1 MKLAEFLAS
10 LAREPFS
17 YGRCD
22 CALVL
27 GRWWETNHGIDPAAH
42 LIGAY
47 ADKDGCADVLVA
59 NRGLLRLVFTICR
72 EIGAVRTRDPK
83 PGDFGV
89 VRMGRLHFGAIRT
102 ASGKW
107 AIKASNG
114 LIVTG
119 DCRPLAMWSI

>member
-1 MKLAEFLAS
+1 MTLADFLAG
-10 LAREPFS
+10 LAREPFR

-27 GRWWETNHGIDPAAH
+27 GRWWAVNHGVDPAAH
-42 LIGAY
+42 LAGTY
-47 ADKDGCADVLVA
+47 SDKESCADVLISHL
-59 NRGLLRLVFTICR
+59 GLLRLVFTICR
-72 EIGAVRTRDPK
+72 GIGARRTRDPK

-119 DCRPLAMWSI
+119 DCRPIAVWSI